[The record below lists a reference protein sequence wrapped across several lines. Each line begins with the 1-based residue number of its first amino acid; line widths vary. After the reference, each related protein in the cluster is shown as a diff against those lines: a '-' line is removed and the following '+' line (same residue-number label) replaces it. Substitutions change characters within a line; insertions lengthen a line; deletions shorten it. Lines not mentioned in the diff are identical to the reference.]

1 MLNPLRYPRKQD
13 SSSVELCGRDYD
25 QRNNSPV
32 KQIRILIADDRALI
46 RGGIRAQLDRVP
58 EFQIVAEASDGA
70 EALRLIKQHQPD
82 VALIEGAMSRLNG
95 FDVTARARKECPG
108 VQVIVLST
116 HADEECLRQALGGG
130 AAGYL
135 TMTVSA
141 AELELAIKTVANG
154 KTHISPSATKL
165 MVDFVQCRAGNE
177 TLERLTPRQREVLK
191 LIAEGNSTKQIALA
205 LKISVKTVETHRMLL
220 ADRLDIHHTAGLVRY
235 AIKAGLVQLEE

>member
-1 MLNPLRYPRKQD
+1 
-13 SSSVELCGRDYD
+13 
-25 QRNNSPV
+25 V
-32 KQIRILIADDRALI
+32 KQIRVLIADDRALI
-46 RGGIRAQLDRVP
+46 RGGIRAQLDKVP

-70 EALRLIKQHQPD
+70 EALRLIKKYQPD
-82 VALIEGAMSRLNG
+82 VALIQGAISRLNA
-95 FDVTARARKECPG
+95 FDTTAGVKKECPG

-116 HADEECLRQALGGG
+116 HDDDECLRQALGCG

-154 KTHISPSATKL
+154 QTHISSSATKL
-165 MVDFVQCRAGNE
+165 MVDFVRSRAGNE

-191 LIAEGNSTKQIALA
+191 LIAEGHSTKQIAMA

-220 ADRLDIHHTAGLVRY
+220 ADRLNIHHTAGLVRY
-235 AIKAGLVQLEE
+235 AIKAGLVNLEE